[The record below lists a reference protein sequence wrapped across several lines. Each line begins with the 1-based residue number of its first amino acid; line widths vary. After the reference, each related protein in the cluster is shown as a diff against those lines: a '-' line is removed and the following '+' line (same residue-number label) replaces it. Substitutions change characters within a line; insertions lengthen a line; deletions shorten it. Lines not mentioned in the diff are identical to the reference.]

1 MIKVLITD
9 DHAIVRDGLRQIV
22 AETSDIII
30 VGEASTGTEAL
41 ELLRRTEPDVL
52 VLDLNLPDRHGLD
65 VLAHVRSTWPD
76 LPVLILS
83 VHKEA
88 EYAIRL
94 LKAGAA
100 GYVGKDVA
108 REQLVAAIRRISR
121 GEKYIAPELAEDVA
135 FRLVEYGD
143 GLPHE
148 RLTDREFQVLLLIA
162 EGRPPRE
169 IAAKLGLSVRT
180 VGAHRWNILQKTG
193 LRNNAEIVQYV
204 LVHKLGGDATVV
216 PRD

>member
-22 AETSDIII
+22 AETSDITI

-41 ELLRRTEPDVL
+41 ELLRRTKPDVL

-94 LKAGAA
+94 LRAGAA

-108 REQLVAAIRRISR
+108 REQLVSAIRRVSR
-121 GEKYIAPELAEDVA
+121 GEKYIAPDLAEDVA
-135 FRLVEYGD
+135 FRLVEHGD

-169 IAAKLGLSVRT
+169 IAAQLGLSVRT

-204 LVHKLGGDATVV
+204 LVHKLGGDATVA
-216 PRD
+216 PRG

>member
-1 MIKVLITD
+1 MIRVVITD

-22 AETSDIII
+22 SETPDISI
-30 VGEASTGTEAL
+30 VGEASTGGEAL
-41 ELLRRTEPDVL
+41 DLLRTASPDVL

-65 VLAHVRSTWPD
+65 VLAQVKSTWPS

-83 VHKEA
+83 VHKET

-108 REQLVAAIRRISR
+108 REQLVAAIRKVSI
-121 GEKYIAPELAEDVA
+121 GERYIAPDLAEDVA
-135 FRLVEYGD
+135 FRLVERGE

-162 EGRPPRE
+162 EGKPPRE
-169 IAAKLGLSVRT
+169 IASRLGLSVRT

-193 LRNNAEIVQYV
+193 FRNNAEIVQYV
-204 LVHKLGGDATVV
+204 IAHKLGAGAM
-216 PRD
+216 